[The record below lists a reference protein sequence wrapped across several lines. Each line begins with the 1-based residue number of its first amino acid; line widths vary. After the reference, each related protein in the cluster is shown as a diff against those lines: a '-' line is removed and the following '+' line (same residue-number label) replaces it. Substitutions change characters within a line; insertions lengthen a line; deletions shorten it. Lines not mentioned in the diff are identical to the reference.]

1 MALCVELALEE
12 SMDGCQTDNIMN
24 GHPQIS
30 EPKEYVAIVYS
41 LFYSAF

>member
-1 MALCVELALEE
+1 
-12 SMDGCQTDNIMN
+12 MDRSTTDNIMN

-30 EPKEYVAIVYS
+30 QTKEYIAIVYS